1 MADHWGN
8 CVTHFNGEARSF
20 IGEYFAQPDRVALIF
35 AGAGF
40 DPRARTFPVA
50 LSEAMGVR
58 LYGVFVRED
67 RGDTN
72 PSLLAA
78 ADENEAALRA
88 QVLRSEV
95 WSIGIF
101 DPVDKAAVGGN
112 RIGEMLSSY
121 AYPEG
126 LTDIVLDMSALS
138 NSISFPAGRIF
149 VDLAKRMPGLN
160 VHLMIASNPELDAQI
175 VGEPTERAQAIR
187 GFGQV
192 TGDTDLLPATIW
204 LPHLAPRRHSTLQ
217 KIRASLGDL
226 HKVCPVLPFPASDPR
241 RADELLAEYRELV
254 TEDWEVDG
262 RDLIYVS
269 ESNPLDSFRSIATLR
284 ERHFKSV
291 QGYYEPE
298 LVLSPIGSKVMAAG
312 AMMAAIRYK
321 IAVQFVEAIRYDL
334 GGESGAAN
342 PRPLDLVHVWLDG
355 PIYAGYGST

>member
-8 CVTHFNGEARSF
+8 CITHFNGEARSF
-20 IGEYFAQPDRVALIF
+20 IGEYFARPDRVALIF

-40 DPRARTFPVA
+40 DPRATTFPA
-50 LSEAMGVR
+50 AMSEAMGSR
-58 LYGVFVRED
+58 LHGIFVRED

-78 ADENEAALRA
+78 ADANETALLE
-88 QVLRSEV
+88 QVPHSEI
-95 WSIGIF
+95 WTIGIF
-101 DPVDKAAVGGN
+101 DPVDKAAVGGS
-112 RIGEMLSSY
+112 RVGERLNAY
-121 AYPEG
+121 GYPEG

-149 VDLAKRMPGLN
+149 VELAKARPELN
-160 VHLMIASNPELDAQI
+160 VHLMIASNPELDAEI

-187 GFGQV
+187 GFGQDRSN
-192 TGDTDLLPATIW
+192 TELLPATIW

-241 RADELLAEYRELV
+241 RADGLLAEYRELV

-269 ESNPLDSFRSIATLR
+269 ESNPLDSFRSIETLR
-284 ERHFKSV
+284 QRHFKSV
-291 QGYYEPE
+291 RGYYDPE

-312 AMMAAIRYK
+312 AMMAAIRYR

-334 GGESGAAN
+334 GGSGAAS

-355 PIYAGYGST
+355 PVYAGYGSA